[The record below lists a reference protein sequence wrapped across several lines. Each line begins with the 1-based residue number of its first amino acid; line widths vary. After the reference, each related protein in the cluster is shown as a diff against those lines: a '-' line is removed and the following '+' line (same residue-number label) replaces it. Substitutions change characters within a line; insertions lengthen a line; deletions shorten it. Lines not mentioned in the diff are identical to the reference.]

1 MIRKLHVEE
10 MLDCLKEAIGDW
22 EDELDKVEVD
32 TSSILYNTNHFKEL
46 LKKDNLLTDELDKFI
61 DFYMKYYNK

>member
-1 MIRKLHVEE
+1 MIRRLHVDEL
-10 MLDCLKEAIGDW
+10 LDCLKEAIGDW
-22 EDELDKVEVD
+22 EDELDKVEID
-32 TSSILYNTNHFKEL
+32 TSSILHNTNHFKEL

>member
-1 MIRKLHVEE
+1 MIRRLHVEE

-22 EDELDKVEVD
+22 EDELDNVTID
-32 TSSILYNTNHFKEL
+32 SDYTLLDINHFKEL

>member
-1 MIRKLHVEE
+1 MIRRLHVEE

-22 EDELDKVEVD
+22 EDELDKVEID

>member
-1 MIRKLHVEE
+1 MIRRLHVDE

>member
-1 MIRKLHVEE
+1 MIRRLHVDEL
-10 MLDCLKEAIGDW
+10 LDCLKEAIGDW
-22 EDELDKVEVD
+22 EDELDKVEID

>member
-22 EDELDKVEVD
+22 EDELDKVEID

>member
-1 MIRKLHVEE
+1 MIRRLHVDEL
-10 MLDCLKEAIGDW
+10 LDCLKEAIGDW

>member
-1 MIRKLHVEE
+1 MIRRLHVDE

-22 EDELDKVEVD
+22 EDELDKVEID

>member
-1 MIRKLHVEE
+1 MIRRLHVDE

-32 TSSILYNTNHFKEL
+32 TSNILYNTNHFKEL